1 MKIGA
6 NELDRIL
13 TALDRQ
19 MGLEGGEPISL
30 VVIGGAALHALGLIS
45 RTTKDVDVLGEA
57 EEMEKGIE
65 IKKIKEFPDALKR
78 AIEKV
83 QRDYGLPE
91 NWFNLGPA
99 SQLDLGL
106 PSGFESRLTRKTY
119 GRNLT
124 VYFASRWDLIH
135 FKLFASIDRDDYHV
149 QDLLSLN
156 PSENEIE
163 AAARWVLTQDV
174 SHEFRLLTKQFLEE
188 IGYGQIAERL

>member
-1 MKIGA
+1 MQIGA

-19 MGLEGGEPISL
+19 NGLESGGPIAL
-30 VVIGGAALHALGLIS
+30 VVIGGAALHALGLVS
-45 RTTKDVDVLGEA
+45 RTTKDVDVQGQA
-57 EEMEKGIE
+57 EETERGIV
-65 IKKIKEFPDALKR
+65 IKKIREFPDFLKR
-78 AIEKV
+78 AIRKV
-83 QRDYGLPE
+83 QRDFGLPE

-106 PSGFESRLTRKTY
+106 PTGFESRLIRKTY

-149 QDLLSLN
+149 QDLLSMN

-163 AAARWVLTQDV
+163 AAARWVLTQDI
-174 SHEFRLLTKQFLEE
+174 SQEFRRITRQFLEE
-188 IGYGQIAERL
+188 IGYGTIAERL

>member
-1 MKIGA
+1 MQIGT

-19 MGLEGGEPISL
+19 IGLESGGPIAL
-30 VVIGGAALHALGLIS
+30 VVIGGAALHALGLVS
-45 RTTKDVDVLGEA
+45 RTTKDVDVLGQA
-57 EEMEKGIE
+57 EETERGIV
-65 IKKIKEFPDALKR
+65 IKKIREFPDFLKR
-78 AIEKV
+78 AIRKV
-83 QRDYGLPE
+83 QRDFDLPK

-106 PSGFESRLTRKTY
+106 PTGFESRLIRKTY

-124 VYFASRWDLIH
+124 VYFSSRWDLIH

-149 QDLLSLN
+149 QDLLSMN

-163 AAARWVLTQDV
+163 AAARWVLTQDI
-174 SHEFRLLTKQFLEE
+174 SREFRRITRQFLEE
-188 IGYGQIAERL
+188 IGYGTIAERL